1 MDSEIAYSRVQKTAD
16 QLGELATDRH
26 RFLDKRVLVT
36 GEPEVLSSPN
46 GRECLLNSIRLV
58 VRICPNIVVSLPSQS
73 GDLARQALDLAGLI
87 SFGKPVEFLPEVKHF
102 DDFDAILSVGT
113 KAKPHLPWTAINSNG
128 FVARVTSG
136 DVDISSDCR
145 RSNPIGALGAASLG
159 AGELF
164 KRLLRVKPERCEL
177 LNGFTFCFRSYS
189 STTSDYGPEIPP
201 SIPHDLLVVGAGAIG
216 NGIVHLISRL
226 PFRGRVSIVDRQQYG
241 TENLGTCL
249 LLSPNDLNKSKA
261 IVLAANLVN
270 AGIDAIGFPQSFQDY
285 AKNLQEYPAVVLN
298 ALDNIDARHE
308 VQRTL
313 WPDIV
318 VDGAIGDFAC
328 QVSRHPWA
336 TQNACLMCLFQRPAG
351 RSAEDLQSEA
361 TGLSKNRLQNSDSLL
376 TESDLEC
383 AAIEKQAFLRSRLGR
398 TVCSIVQESIAQML
412 SEEEQ
417 TRGFQPSVPFVACFS
432 ACMVLSE
439 TLAHLC
445 DWESRLETRFQ
456 FDFLMGP
463 AHGQELPQTRRENCI
478 CGRRKNVN
486 NVRTSH
492 GLQSYRVATAHSHS
506 DAHSD

>member
-16 QLGELATDRH
+16 QLGELSTYRH

-36 GEPEVLSSPN
+36 GEPEVLSSSN

-58 VRICPNIVVSLPSQS
+58 VRICPNIVVSLPSQN
-73 GDLARQALDLAGLI
+73 GDLARQALDLASLI
-87 SFGKPVEFLPEVKHF
+87 SFGKPVQFLPEVKHF

-164 KRLLRVKPERCEL
+164 KRLLRVKPERCVF

-201 SIPHDLLVVGAGAIG
+201 SIPQDLLVVGAGAIG

-226 PFRGRVSIVDRQQYG
+226 PFGGRVSIVDQQQYG

-249 LLSPNDLNKSKA
+249 LLSPNDLNKPKA
-261 IVLAANLVN
+261 LVLAAHLVKV
-270 AGIDAIGFPQSFQDY
+270 GINAIGIQSSFEDY

-318 VDGAIGDFAC
+318 VDGAISDFVC
-328 QVSRHPWA
+328 QVS
-336 TQNACLMCLFQRPAG
+336 
-351 RSAEDLQSEA
+351 
-361 TGLSKNRLQNSDSLL
+361 
-376 TESDLEC
+376 
-383 AAIEKQAFLRSRLGR
+383 
-398 TVCSIVQESIAQML
+398 
-412 SEEEQ
+412 
-417 TRGFQPSVPFVACFS
+417 
-432 ACMVLSE
+432 
-439 TLAHLC
+439 
-445 DWESRLETRFQ
+445 
-456 FDFLMGP
+456 
-463 AHGQELPQTRRENCI
+463 
-478 CGRRKNVN
+478 
-486 NVRTSH
+486 
-492 GLQSYRVATAHSHS
+492 
-506 DAHSD
+506 